1 RRRWFRRSWMLALPC
16 IALARVSPRC
26 SSFCL
31 ATTSGEPEGTGTGA
45 APAWPSRRR
54 HAGTWRACSLCASS
68 SSRVRC
74 SASSGVGL
82 RSRLAL
88 APLLLRA
95 DPLEAERLPPVATA
109 LPWPADVPAAPALP
123 EPDFLLVAT
132 FLLAALLEAVLV
144 TVFFA
149 VAFFAVAFFAVAFFA
164 VAFFAVAFF
173 AVAFFAVAF
182 FAVAFF
188 AVAFLAPVCFAAGF
202 FATAFLAAGLFATFF
217 AAVFRAGDLRAAEA
231 AVFAGAAAFFAAP
244 LAAAFAEAVF
254 FVTALLAVVFFVA
267 AGLRL
272 RPGSSLAADA
282 ERLADFFV
290 APRRESLVPA
300 AAVDLRAARVA
311 MEASVA
317 G

>member
-1 RRRWFRRSWMLALPC
+1 MLALPC

-109 LPWPADVPAAPALP
+109 LPWPAED
-123 EPDFLLVAT
+123 
-132 FLLAALLEAVLV
+132 
-144 TVFFA
+144 
-149 VAFFAVAFFAVAFFA
+149 
-164 VAFFAVAFF
+164 
-173 AVAFFAVAF
+173 
-182 FAVAFF
+182 
-188 AVAFLAPVCFAAGF
+188 
-202 FATAFLAAGLFATFF
+202 
-217 AAVFRAGDLRAAEA
+217 RKS
-231 AVFAGAAAFFAAP
+231 
-244 LAAAFAEAVF
+244 
-254 FVTALLAVVFFVA
+254 VVQ
-267 AGLRL
+267 GQRL
-272 RPGSSLAADA
+272 
-282 ERLADFFV
+282 
-290 APRRESLVPA
+290 
-300 AAVDLRAARVA
+300 
-311 MEASVA
+311 
-317 G
+317 

>member
-1 RRRWFRRSWMLALPC
+1 ARPPAAAHPLALHDALP
-16 IALARVSPRC
+16 ISLARVSPRC

-31 ATTSGEPEGTGTGA
+31 ATTSGEPEGTGTRA
-45 APAWPSRRR
+45 APAWPSSRR

-82 RSRLAL
+82 RGRLAL
-88 APLLLRA
+88 APLPLRA
-95 DPLEAERLPPVATA
+95 DPLEAGRLPPVATA

-173 AVAFFAVAF
+173 AVA
-182 FAVAFF
+182 
-188 AVAFLAPVCFAAGF
+188 
-202 FATAFLAAGLFATFF
+202 
-217 AAVFRAGDLRAAEA
+217 
-231 AVFAGAAAFFAAP
+231 
-244 LAAAFAEAVF
+244 
-254 FVTALLAVVFFVA
+254 
-267 AGLRL
+267 
-272 RPGSSLAADA
+272 
-282 ERLADFFV
+282 
-290 APRRESLVPA
+290 
-300 AAVDLRAARVA
+300 
-311 MEASVA
+311 
-317 G
+317 